1 MCMEEHYTEGQ
12 GPLEGLILIGLHAW
26 KASLETQ
33 FILYLSLGN
42 PCAMTKE
49 NEDKSAC
56 PS

>member
-1 MCMEEHYTEGQ
+1 MEEHYTEGQ